1 MFELRYA
8 SPSCRL
14 GRRGIRAVRQS
25 VWFMLLAVLPIGAQ
39 NGSSGMR
46 IPSPQ
51 TIGQHTGTGLDD
63 IWGDPVD
70 QQKRLR
76 ALNVARQKSILED
89 TEKLVKLAAELKAET
104 DSASPEDTLP
114 QQMRQWAQ
122 IEKLAHG
129 IKDKMSYA
137 MQAPPVYTPYGVA
150 Q

>member
-1 MFELRYA
+1 MFESWFR
-8 SPSCRL
+8 SPSYRL
-14 GRRGIRAVRQS
+14 GRRDISAARRAV
-25 VWFMLLAVLPIGAQ
+25 WLMLLAVLPIGAQ
-39 NGSSGMR
+39 SGASGMR

-63 IWGDPVD
+63 IWGDPAD
-70 QQKRLR
+70 QQKRLS
-76 ALNVARQKSILED
+76 ALNAARQKSILDD
-89 TEKLVKLAAELKAET
+89 TAKLVKLAAELKAET

>member
-1 MFELRYA
+1 MFESQFA

-14 GRRGIRAVRQS
+14 SRRGICAVRRA

-39 NGSSGMR
+39 IGPPGMR
-46 IPSPQ
+46 MPQ
-51 TIGQHTGTGLDD
+51 PQPIGQRTGGGLDN
-63 IWGDPVD
+63 IWGDPAD

-76 ALNVARQKSILED
+76 AMNAARQKSILED
-89 TEKLVKLAAELKAET
+89 TAKLVKLAAELKAEA
-104 DSASPEDTLP
+104 DSAKPDDTLP

-137 MQAPPVYTPYGVA
+137 TQAPPVYTPYSAA